1 MGRTL
6 KNRSDERVYLG
17 PDTAKELTVYPGE
30 RLILQG
36 TFPVASVDDLEVI
49 LQSDGRAPKV
59 LQPIE
64 VASPRGAKITLPDDL
79 EGGDWSIDVLNMTD
93 RVSVRLPIKLRVGN
107 PFQARKIE

>member
-1 MGRTL
+1 
-6 KNRSDERVYLG
+6 
-17 PDTAKELTVYPGE
+17 
-30 RLILQG
+30 
-36 TFPVASVDDLEVI
+36 
-49 LQSDGRAPKV
+49 